1 MPERPE
7 HAYVGMDG
15 NKPLLYGP
23 SVAQAA
29 AANEATAVIGSA
41 AVNARIAEI
50 RAALRRERCARS
62 LGQCA
67 PH

>member
-15 NKPLLYGP
+15 SKPLLYGP

-29 AANEATAVIGSA
+29 AANEATAVTGSA
-41 AVNARIAEI
+41 AARARRVAC
-50 RAALRRERCARS
+50 RAWLTNRPRDVRDAREV
-62 LGQCA
+62 
-67 PH
+67 